1 MIRALDL
8 QSKPLSIADLA
19 GRAGRWVRPN
29 LKLIFLVLFV
39 PELIYHLSWEAF
51 SWLLEKQGMGAF
63 LSWPGV
69 ALVASLLV
77 LILSLYEIAARCVA
91 IWFLIIAKEVE
102 FSKALSR
109 ARKARLLLVFF
120 PTIVNELLVALP
132 FGFLLLIANEIDK
145 LGHKAHGLGLD
156 LVILN
161 GFLFLLLWTVPFK
174 AIFMANMAAAF
185 TILAREESIA
195 SGLKKVI
202 YFCRRAPHTVLY
214 AILAFALIASIIE
227 VPSMLAIVAENI
239 IKATITFDK
248 ELIEWA
254 AAIVRIL
261 ISAGMVLI
269 SLGFEIA
276 AAALL
281 DNELRIRLD
290 GCDIIEGINRLANKP
305 A

>member
-1 MIRALDL
+1 
-8 QSKPLSIADLA
+8 
-19 GRAGRWVRPN
+19 
-29 LKLIFLVLFV
+29 
-39 PELIYHLSWEAF
+39 
-51 SWLLEKQGMGAF
+51 
-63 LSWPGV
+63 
-69 ALVASLLV
+69 
-77 LILSLYEIAARCVA
+77 
-91 IWFLIIAKEVE
+91 
-102 FSKALSR
+102 
-109 ARKARLLLVFF
+109 
-120 PTIVNELLVALP
+120 
-132 FGFLLLIANEIDK
+132 
-145 LGHKAHGLGLD
+145 
-156 LVILN
+156 
-161 GFLFLLLWTVPFK
+161 
-174 AIFMANMAAAF
+174 
-185 TILAREESIA
+185 
-195 SGLKKVI
+195 
-202 YFCRRAPHTVLY
+202 RRAPHTVLY